1 MEASMVEKG
10 LNPATTPITSMM
22 NYMTSVA
29 EPSEEEEEE
38 SGGDEPPDWVQ
49 EDDDG

>member
-29 EPSEEEEEE
+29 EPSEEEE

-49 EDDDG
+49 EADDG